1 MVLELIMMID
11 DKMLQMKSPT
21 PVASWAGG
29 HDHNEKTSQ
38 ITDVTS
44 YGGNEEKVAK
54 SLGSSECD
62 GGGAKTIEGV
72 EAEENQAE
80 NNV

>member
-21 PVASWAGG
+21 PVASWAG
-29 HDHNEKTSQ
+29 HDNSEKTSQ

-54 SLGSSECD
+54 SLGSSEGD

-80 NNV
+80 NDV